1 VVFAVIKCDLYSD
14 MQASVDGKAKRST
27 FRMEFGLTWHFTCSI
42 LFKKT
47 TKTLPVLWFHVK
59 KILSKSVL

>member
-1 VVFAVIKCDLYSD
+1 MVFAVIKCDLYSD

-27 FRMEFGLTWHFTCSI
+27 FCMEFGLTDI
-42 LFKKT
+42 LHAVFYFKKT

-59 KILSKSVL
+59 QILSKSVL